1 MLRIRKINAPL
12 REGTRSLINSSAT
25 ITRSD
30 YAENSESRWLQIH
43 GLPIAWSKYSVS
55 HLLFITHS
63 FRSLVSRTI

>member
-1 MLRIRKINAPL
+1 MLRITKINAPL
-12 REGTRSLINSSAT
+12 REGTRSLKSSAT

-55 HLLFITHS
+55 HLLPEPCFTDN
-63 FRSLVSRTI
+63 LV